1 LPFPADIVLPLQL
14 EVNIMNV
21 PKVDS
26 LLAEM
31 QATMS
36 AARSGAV
43 VRPEAAAG
51 GGKIDFAN
59 VLKNTLDGVAETQN
73 KATALQEAFVMGDDK
88 VSLSD
93 TMIAMQKANIAL
105 QATVQVRNKVVAA
118 YNDIMNMQV

>member
-1 LPFPADIVLPLQL
+1 
-14 EVNIMNV
+14 MNV

-31 QATMS
+31 QATMA
-36 AARSGAV
+36 AARAGAAQKAQAPV
-43 VRPEAAAG
+43 VAG
-51 GGKIDFAN
+51 KTDFAN

-73 KATALQEAFVMGDDK
+73 KASALQEAFVLGDDK